1 MVRGILVDP
10 VWSSPGSGDKEL
22 YVSDT
27 LDPLVRAAGTAANQG
42 RWNEAEQL
50 WKKVLALVPGHPQAL
65 YSLGVHAFK
74 RGQLA
79 EALETLRAAHAA
91 APGES
96 VVSLSMAVVLREQ
109 GDSVGE
115 LKAIEASLATDPYFL
130 AGLLAKASHLE
141 RHGKLKAAVTVYGNA
156 LKVAPQESQWPAAFR
171 QQLHH
176 GRDLVQRHGI
186 ELAAFLAERIGTR
199 ASALTPAEAQ
209 RWREAGAIL
218 SGQSQA
224 YPSVSSRLQVP
235 RLPAIPFFER
245 DAFDWVEALEARTD
259 AIIAELRAVM
269 AQDQGEF
276 KPYIAFQPGVPLN
289 QWQALNHSQR
299 WSSYFLW
306 RNGQPVTEHLEQCP
320 ETAQALA
327 AVGMAD
333 IDGLCPNSMFSLLAP
348 HTQIPPHHGETN
360 ARLVVHLPLVVPEH
374 CRYRVGFEQR
384 RWQVGEVLIFDD
396 SIEHE
401 ARNDSDELR
410 VVLIFDVWNPLLS
423 PGERDMVRTLSAATR
438 EFQSRS

>member
-1 MVRGILVDP
+1 M
-10 VWSSPGSGDKEL
+10 
-22 YVSDT
+22 SDT
-27 LDPLVRAAGTAANQG
+27 LDSLAQAAGAAVNQG
-42 RWNEAEQL
+42 NWNEAEQL
-50 WKKVLALVPGHPQAL
+50 WKKALALDPKHPQAL

-79 EALETLRAAHAA
+79 EALATLQAAHAV
-91 APGES
+91 APGDP
-96 VVSLSMAVVLREQ
+96 VVLLSIGVVLREQ
-109 GDSVGE
+109 GDSAGE
-115 LKAIEASLATDPYFL
+115 QKAIEASLAADPYFL

-141 RHGKLKAAVTVYGNA
+141 RHGQPKAAAAVYGNA
-156 LKVAPQESQWPAAFR
+156 LKVAPQESQWPASLR
-171 QQLHH
+171 NQLQH
-176 GRDLVQRHGI
+176 GRDLVQRLGV
-186 ELAAFLAERIGTR
+186 ELAAFLAERIGPR
-199 ASALTPAEAQ
+199 LGALTPTEAQ

-218 SGQSQA
+218 SGRSQP
-224 YPSVSSRLQVP
+224 YPSVGSRLTVP

-245 DAFDWVEALEARTD
+245 DAFDWVEALEASTD
-259 AIIAELRAVM
+259 AITAELKVVM

-276 KPYIAFQPGVPLN
+276 KPYIAYQPGTPVN
-289 QWQALNHSQR
+289 QWQELNHSQR

-306 RNGQPVTEHLEQCP
+306 RNGQPVTEHLQCCP

-327 AVGMAD
+327 AVGMTD
-333 IDGLCPNSMFSLLAP
+333 IGGLCPNAIFSVLAP
-348 HTQIPPHHGETN
+348 HTRIPPHHGETN
-360 ARLVVHLPLVVPEH
+360 ARVIVHLPLVVPGH

-423 PGERDMVRTLSAATR
+423 LDEREMVRTLSAATR
-438 EFQSRS
+438 EFQGQP